1 VSIAE
6 STPAQVP
13 VQIEARSKRRS
24 GSGEIRRKL
33 SAARLGS
40 GRLDLEAKLFQE
52 SLWPDVLAV
61 ANGETLTAPIVV
73 ELDPTSF
80 CDMKCPECISAN
92 LLNQTRF
99 TNDRLA
105 ALAGEMV
112 DLGVRAVILIGG
124 GEPLLHNAIGEVI
137 QTLGEAGIAI
147 GVTTNGTMLHRY
159 LDAIADLV
167 SWTRVSVDAG
177 TPRCFERMRP
187 HRTGRN
193 VFHQVIGNM
202 RRLASVKSGSLGYSF
217 LLVARTTP
225 DGSLKES
232 NFGDVTAAA
241 TLARDIGCDYFEV
254 KPTYDLAHFLTEQ
267 PPSLRRLLDEQL
279 ETARGL
285 ATDGF
290 DVLSPRTLDAAQD
303 EAYTQPKSY
312 DQCPVTELRTLITA
326 SGAFA
331 CPYHRGNPAARFGD
345 PLEQTMGEMWSSD
358 ERLKVR
364 SSINPTTACRFHCIR
379 HESNLTLLHI
389 AEQDVSAR
397 LVPDYD
403 PFL

>member
-1 VSIAE
+1 M
-6 STPAQVP
+6 
-13 VQIEARSKRRS
+13 RRS
-24 GSGEIRRKL
+24 GSGETGRQPN
-33 SAARLGS
+33 AAALGR
-40 GRLDLEAKLFQE
+40 GRLDLKAKLFQE
-52 SLWPDVLAV
+52 SLWPDIVTV
-61 ANGETLTAPIVV
+61 ANEGTLKAPIVV

-80 CDMKCPECISAN
+80 CDMKCPECISVD

-99 TNDRLA
+99 ANDRLT
-105 ALAGEMV
+105 ALAEEMV

-124 GEPLLHNAIGEVI
+124 GEPLLHSAIGEVI
-137 QTLGEAGIAI
+137 RTLGEAGIAI
-147 GVTTNGTMLHRY
+147 GLTTNGTMLHRH

-202 RRLASVKSGSLGYSF
+202 RRLAGVKSGSLGYSF
-217 LLVARTTP
+217 LLVARTAP

-232 NFGDVTAAA
+232 NFGDVAAA
-241 TLARDIGCDYFEV
+241 ARLARDLGCDYFEV

-267 PPSLRRLLDEQL
+267 PPYLRRLLDEQL

-290 DVLSPRTLDAAQD
+290 AVVSPRTL
-303 EAYTQPKSY
+303 EAVQGEVYAQPKTY
-312 DQCPVTELRTLITA
+312 HHCPVTELRTLITA
-326 SGAFA
+326 SGAFL

-345 PLEQTMGEMWSSD
+345 PLEQSMGEMWSSE

-364 SSINPTTACRFHCIR
+364 SSIDPTTACRFHCIR
-379 HESNLTLLHI
+379 HESNLTLLQM
-389 AEQDVSAR
+389 AEQDLSAH
-397 LVPDYD
+397 LAPDYD